1 MTVSHSIPIHA
12 SLLFSY
18 FKDHFSLCH
27 VKAKHSFLLTYLTL
41 TLCSTID
48 FVYMVNARQRSS
60 IVPEPIDKSP
70 YISPRGENIATLQEP
85 NLRHLRVQLL
95 RLQAFLLKD
104 MVVHLLY
111 LPLNNNNDNHNNA
124 FRANF

>member
-1 MTVSHSIPIHA
+1 MAVSHSIPIHA

-27 VKAKHSFLLTYLTL
+27 VKAKHSFLLTHLTL

-48 FVYMVNARQRSS
+48 FVYMVNARQRNS

-70 YISPRGENIATLQEP
+70 YISPRGEKHCDIAGAKPASLKSP
-85 NLRHLRVQLL
+85 AA
-95 RLQAFLLKD
+95 QAFS
-104 MVVHLLY
+104 
-111 LPLNNNNDNHNNA
+111 
-124 FRANF
+124 